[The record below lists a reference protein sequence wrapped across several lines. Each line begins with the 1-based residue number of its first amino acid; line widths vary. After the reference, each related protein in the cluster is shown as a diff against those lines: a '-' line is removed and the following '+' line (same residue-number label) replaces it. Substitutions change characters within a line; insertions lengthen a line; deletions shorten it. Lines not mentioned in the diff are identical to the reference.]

1 MNVRSALQGA
11 EERLREIPDPRLD
24 AEYLLAEILGV
35 PRLQL
40 LVDQRRELTAEETA
54 AFEALI
60 IRREGREPL
69 QYILGSQN
77 FMGFC
82 FRTDSRALIPRYA
95 TEALGQAALD
105 AVRPGSAV
113 LDLCTGTGA
122 IAIALKKLCP
132 RAAVTAADISEDAL
146 SLARENA
153 RALGADVRFVQG
165 DLFSPVAGERFD
177 VIVSNPPYIPDA
189 LRGRLQP
196 EVERE
201 PALALFAGAD
211 GLDFYRRIA
220 REAPGHL
227 FSGGWL
233 LLEVGDGE
241 MDAVAALLE
250 RDFDPPRRI
259 DDLNGLPRVIAARI
273 KEESDHA
280 GSAV

>member
-40 LVDQRRELTAEETA
+40 LVDQRRHLTAEETA

-69 QYILGSQN
+69 QYILGSQS

-82 FRTDSRALIPRYA
+82 FRTDSRALIPRYD
-95 TEALGQAALD
+95 TEALCQAALD

-233 LLEVGDGE
+233 LLEAGDGE

-250 RDFDPPRRI
+250 RDFDPPRHI

>member
-69 QYILGSQN
+69 QYILGSQS

-82 FRTDSRALIPRYA
+82 FRTDSRALIPRYD
-95 TEALGQAALD
+95 TETLCQAALD

-233 LLEVGDGE
+233 LLEAGDGE